1 MSQAMSGWWQSM
13 DLKPCLCIV
22 GCLWLAISLHCSSS
36 MAQCTSPL
44 TYTWS
49 LFCMVRVQLYF
60 IHAYFSSSYSNTR
73 LEMRTRENFRKGAEV
88 YYPHI
93 TFPSVEHGFVYVYR
107 Y

>member
-1 MSQAMSGWWQSM
+1 
-13 DLKPCLCIV
+13 
-22 GCLWLAISLHCSSS
+22 
-36 MAQCTSPL
+36 
-44 TYTWS
+44 
-49 LFCMVRVQLYF
+49 MVRVQLYF
-60 IHAYFSSSYSNTR
+60 KHAYFSSSYSHTR